1 MQRIVSLCA
10 RIWSSKVARSVRDC
24 GDTVIIIIIIDN
36 YKVACEE
43 DKVTLRQK
51 LLKVWSTLG
60 CIYVLAV
67 AF

>member
-24 GDTVIIIIIIDN
+24 GDTVIIIIIDD
-36 YKVACEE
+36 YKVAGEE

-51 LLKVWSTLG
+51 LLKV
-60 CIYVLAV
+60 
-67 AF
+67 